1 MKYDPD
7 LSWRDLTG
15 QGFQD
20 LIGPIQL
27 AELSAGE
34 MAFALKLDDR
44 HTNANGVCHGGVM
57 MSVADSCMGACA
69 FAGAGSPVATIDFEC
84 DFLAPGRIG
93 DMLHGTAKV
102 ARKAR
107 HIIFMES
114 DLYSGERRVLR
125 ASGIWAV
132 LAKNSAARDE
142 SKIKKS

>member
-1 MKYDPD
+1 VRYDPS
-7 LSWRDLTG
+7 LPWRDLTG
-15 QGFQD
+15 LGFQD

-27 AELSAGE
+27 AELPGGD
-34 MAFALKLDDR
+34 MAFALQLDDR

-57 MSVADSCMGACA
+57 MSVADSSMGACA
-69 FAGAGSPVATIDFEC
+69 YAQIGTPVATIDFEC
-84 DFLAPGRIG
+84 DFLAAGKIG
-93 DMLHGTAKV
+93 EMLHGTAKV

-107 HIIFMES
+107 NIIFMES

-142 SKIKKS
+142 SKLEA